1 MRKGLRKRLM
11 TFALV
16 GALAFMP
23 MSGRI
28 SRVSADE
35 DESSEETIEEI
46 EAKKAA
52 TEQKIKDAE
61 GKLEELQK
69 NREDVSFVVS
79 QLDEEIGEYVKKI
92 DELNI
97 TKTQLQAEIAVTEL
111 KIQNT
116 MYEEQLQYDNMKER
130 IQYAYENGDEAYI
143 DALMN
148 VDDYK
153 NMLNN
158 SEYASQIS
166 EYDQKQLNKLCQ
178 IRDSIGVYK
187 NLLKEKL
194 EKVEFKGYVESIENN
209 AFEQC
214 ANLKELYFNGDA
226 PTNVGNEIF
235 GSFRNVTIFYN
246 KNASGWETPIWN
258 GYNTQPVQ
266 GEDVFFTVNFYGFN
280 NELLSTQKV
289 KQGEN
294 AVVDFVIPEVQGYEF
309 VGWTELLEN
318 VQSDMNIYDV
328 YQKIEPKSYTVT
340 LIDWD
345 ETVLK
350 VEEVQE
356 GKSATAPA
364 NPIREGY
371 KFIGW
376 DKDFSK
382 VTYNMF
388 VYAQYEL
395 IQEPTP
401 TPIDE
406 VIKGDVD
413 NNGSVEAADATAVLR
428 HVAQLTVIEGN
439 SALAAD
445 VDGNGV
451 IEAADATMILR
462 FVAQLITSF

>member
-194 EKVEFKGYVESIENN
+194 EKVEEVKAESEAEQEALQVMMDGKRQLLGEYDSQIYQTEGEISDLQAVTEAFDAQILQIAQAAAAAEEARRQEEERRRQEEEERRRQEEEEERRRREKEQDDEDDDDDDDDDYDDEDDDDDDDDPPIYYTGGDLRWPMPSSDYISSYYGGRSAPVPGASTYHQAIDIGCSMYSEVVSSESGTVTATGYNEARGYYIIVYHGNN
-209 AFEQC
+209 IST
-214 ANLKELYFNGDA
+214 LYQHLSSFA
-226 PTNVGNEIF
+226 VGNGEYVSRGQVIAYS
-235 GSFRNVTIFYN
+235 GMTGY
-246 KNASGWETPIWN
+246 ASGPHLH
-258 GYNTQPVQ
+258 Y
-266 GEDVFFTVNFYGFN
+266 
-280 NELLSTQKV
+280 
-289 KQGEN
+289 
-294 AVVDFVIPEVQGYEF
+294 
-309 VGWTELLEN
+309 
-318 VQSDMNIYDV
+318 
-328 YQKIEPKSYTVT
+328 
-340 LIDWD
+340 
-345 ETVLK
+345 
-350 VEEVQE
+350 
-356 GKSATAPA
+356 
-364 NPIREGY
+364 
-371 KFIGW
+371 
-376 DKDFSK
+376 
-382 VTYNMF
+382 
-388 VYAQYEL
+388 
-395 IQEPTP
+395 
-401 TPIDE
+401 E
-406 VIKGDVD
+406 VI
-413 NNGSVEAADATAVLR
+413 
-428 HVAQLTVIEGN
+428 
-439 SALAAD
+439 
-445 VDGNGV
+445 VDGERV
-451 IEAADATMILR
+451 DP
-462 FVAQLITSF
+462 LIYTNPSISY